1 MLFLSKKKKTINALS
16 TLFSCHFFEL
26 AFSAFS
32 LHEIITMV
40 NNIFIKLKIS
50 LILLSGVEANQVS
63 FRNEGLSYDTL
74 RHYHRM
80 IKTS

>member
-26 AFSAFS
+26 AFS